1 MVWLK
6 LSGKSAACTQCYAG
20 FLYIMDGGGRGL
32 VSICTCSGPC
42 QVRSGVWCGN
52 VLFAGGLVQAASFSV
67 LPDVGA
73 GAAASAVFASMAP
86 LLVAIWKQPSPAHF
100 ASCTALASLNR
111 CPLFTG
117 NAIAH
122 GMFYAS
128 SASVDRLRFRTVR
141 CPHAREYN

>member
-1 MVWLK
+1 M
-6 LSGKSAACTQCYAG
+6 AG
-20 FLYIMDGGGRGL
+20 SLLPVHNAMPVLCPSLML
-32 VSICTCSGPC
+32 VGEC
-42 QVRSGVWCGN
+42 QSVHALVAVPVRCGEGYGGN

-73 GAAASAVFASMAP
+73 GAAASAVFVSMAP

-117 NAIAH
+117 NVCMLLLIKPS
-122 GMFYAS
+122 MT
-128 SASVDRLRFRTVR
+128 D
-141 CPHAREYN
+141 